1 MQSILVATDGSEAAD
16 RAVDVAAEIAK
27 AVGGNLPSLT
37 VGGNLSTEEM
47 RQLSSAEKDLWDAL
61 DSLSKQILRR
71 GMERAR
77 RVGVSMAKT
86 HIAWGDPTAAI
97 IETVRREAIDTV
109 VVGRRGR
116 GQLAGLLLGS
126 VSQKVV
132 TLAPCIVIVVPY
144 SDAKMTDCKAS
155 KRP

>member
-1 MQSILVATDGSEAAD
+1 MQNILVATDGSEAAY

-27 AVGGNLPSLT
+27 AVGGNLSSLT

-47 RQLSSAEKDLWDAL
+47 RQMSSAEQDLWGAV
-61 DSLSKQILRR
+61 DSFSKQILGH

-77 RVGVSMAKT
+77 RLGVSMAKT
-86 HIAWGDPTAAI
+86 HISWGDPTAAI
-97 IETVRREAIDTV
+97 LEAVRRESIDTV

-132 TLAPCIVIVVPY
+132 TLAPCIVIVVP
-144 SDAKMTDCKAS
+144 
-155 KRP
+155 

>member
-1 MQSILVATDGSEAAD
+1 MRSILVATDGSEGAY

-27 AVGGNLPSLT
+27 GVGSSLSSLT

-47 RQLSSAEKDLWDAL
+47 RQLSSAEEDLWDAL
-61 DSLSKQILRR
+61 DSFAKQILKR

-77 RVGVSMAKT
+77 RAGVSMAKT
-86 HIAWGDPTAAI
+86 HIVWGDPASAI
-97 IETVRREAIDTV
+97 IETVRREAIDAV

-116 GQLAGLLLGS
+116 GQLSGLLLGS

-132 TLAPCIVIVVPY
+132 TLAACVVIVVP
-144 SDAKMTDCKAS
+144 
-155 KRP
+155 